1 VCSREVAANRLSAL
15 LVAALLCVSVAA
27 CGGASGGSGSAAS
40 EANRPDR
47 DNDGDNNDDDA
58 HILNYGRAPTATE
71 TQQLKALVTD
81 FYAAQ
86 AAANG
91 AKACSMLYPPMVE
104 TIPEEYG
111 NNPGIEGSTCA
122 EVLTKLYKREHQTL
136 AHKSATLKFYLLRVK
151 GGEKGLA
158 LISFDAPE
166 VRQILERRVNGV
178 WKMAALSDT
187 ILE

>member
-1 VCSREVAANRLSAL
+1 VHRHKLTGAL
-15 LVAALLCVSVAA
+15 LTVFATALLGAGIAA
-27 CGGASGGSGSAAS
+27 CGGASAVSRPAS
-40 EANRPDR
+40 SHAGKIDR

-58 HILNYGRAPTATE
+58 HILAYGSVPNATE
-71 TQQLKALVTD
+71 ARQLKALVTG

-91 AKACSMLYPPMVE
+91 TKACSMLDPLTAE
-104 TIPEEYG
+104 TVAEYYG
-111 NNPGIEGSTCA
+111 RNPDLEGSTCA
-122 EVLTKLYKREHQTL
+122 KVLTKLYKREHRTL
-136 AHKSATLKFYLLRVK
+136 THKSATLKIYTLRVK
-151 GGEKGLA
+151 GNKGLA

-166 VRQILERRVNGV
+166 VRQILERRIGGV